1 MKLCPNRPRWACGV
15 LATALALL
23 VVADNRTHAQGLK
36 VAQHLKK
43 LDGLLRVDVDQQ
55 AGGARRVLIRTT
67 AENREAVRQLLAAQ
81 GQVLS
86 ELDGDTLTAVVPAE
100 SLESIAQSSKV

>member
-1 MKLCPNRPRWACGV
+1 MAGLLRSRPVMKLRLDRSKWVRGA

-23 VVADNRTHAQGLK
+23 VVADNRTQAQGLK

-43 LDGLLRVDVDQQ
+43 LDGLLRLDVDQQ

-67 AENREAVRQLLAAQ
+67 AADKETPVDLITAA
-81 GQVLS
+81 
-86 ELDGDTLTAVVPAE
+86 TLG
-100 SLESIAQSSKV
+100 K

>member
-1 MKLCPNRPRWACGV
+1 MKLRLLRSRWVRGV

-23 VVADNRTHAQGLK
+23 VVADNRTHAQSLQ

-43 LDGLLRVDVDQQ
+43 LDGLLRLDVDQQ

-67 AENREAVRQLLAAQ
+67 AADKEALKQLLAAQ
-81 GQVLS
+81 GNEILPD
-86 ELDGDTLTAVVPAE
+86 LDATTR
-100 SLESIAQSSKV
+100 